1 MSFIASLVNVS
12 KLSGDATLKKASVL
26 TFTELSLNYQ
36 ALQAKFTKIVSSN
49 ATGQSEIYYYQNFI
63 PSAVSLTNILIV
75 NLYYGI
81 QGASFFQQVEIQLY
95 ETLAILLYLQNNY
108 PGLSSS
114 SYKNLIVDSNN
125 LQALYDFLYNDIIG

>member
-1 MSFIASLVNVS
+1 MSFIASLVNVT
-12 KLSGDATLKKASVL
+12 KLASDDTLKKASVL

-49 ATGQSEIYYYQNFI
+49 ATGKSEIYYYQNFI

-95 ETLAILLYLQNNY
+95 ETLSILLYLQNNY